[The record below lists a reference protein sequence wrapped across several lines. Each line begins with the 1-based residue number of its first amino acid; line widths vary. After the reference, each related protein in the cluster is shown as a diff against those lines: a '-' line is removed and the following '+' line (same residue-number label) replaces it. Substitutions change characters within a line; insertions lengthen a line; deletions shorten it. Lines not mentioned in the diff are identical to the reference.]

1 MGCRVLHRTDL
12 HMVPHLALGRGD
24 PQQLAQQRPLD
35 LRGRV
40 RRATDSGEGD
50 VVRWQEMC
58 AMYSRD
64 EAPCVSASAPECV
77 KCGQDKANSGKS
89 KGQGSSNP
97 HFRQAAD
104 FNPDSWPR
112 L

>member
-50 VVRWQEMC
+50 VVCWQEMC
-58 AMYSRD
+58 AICSLNK
-64 EAPCVSASAPECV
+64 APRVSASAPEPV
-77 KCGQDKANSGKS
+77 ERGRFKSEADHKARFVQPPLSA
-89 KGQGSSNP
+89 SS
-97 HFRQAAD
+97 
-104 FNPDSWPR
+104 
-112 L
+112 